1 LGLPAV
7 RREMPCAVENPLL
20 LIDDLVDETVDR
32 GEPVRRGEPFEASSA
47 VGRRGITEPA
57 HAFVV
62 VSERR
67 DVLQC
72 VGDVVDLAVR
82 PCVVPVEDAHRSGTA
97 PHQMPQ
103 QLMDG
108 GGPGVHRP
116 SDGVA
121 HAKNLTMRIVL
132 QHLVFRH
139 SPTLSPPVLQI
150 ELFVRQPPIRRVHLR
165 VLPRYALA
173 GRRCENAVVQTR
185 TPGVVTSGLES
196 WERLA

>member
-97 PHQMPQ
+97 PHQIPRSEVTVADQFAIVRRSDMSRPDRAAVR
-103 QLMDG
+103 LKAL
-108 GGPGVHRP
+108 HR
-116 SDGVA
+116 VV
-121 HAKNLTMRIVL
+121 I
-132 QHLVFRH
+132 
-139 SPTLSPPVLQI
+139 
-150 ELFVRQPPIRRVHLR
+150 
-165 VLPRYALA
+165 LA
-173 GRRCENAVVQTR
+173 Q
-185 TPGVVTSGLES
+185 
-196 WERLA
+196 